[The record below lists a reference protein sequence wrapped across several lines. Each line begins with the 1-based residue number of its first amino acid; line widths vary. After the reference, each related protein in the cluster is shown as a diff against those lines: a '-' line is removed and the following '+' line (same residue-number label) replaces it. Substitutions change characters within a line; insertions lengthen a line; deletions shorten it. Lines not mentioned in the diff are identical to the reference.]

1 VLDSSVPVNN
11 ECRLPKLNA
20 GFGECGT
27 KIKPDRALLPASV
40 LPWLKGQ
47 RGPDLLPALICA
59 SVSRTKA
66 NCVLRHVG
74 G

>member
-47 RGPDLLPALICA
+47 RGPTSCQP
-59 SVSRTKA
+59 
-66 NCVLRHVG
+66 
-74 G
+74 